1 MLRVNFRRPGLMSF
15 SAALALACL
24 VGASPVRASGEAG
37 EQGGEVCSISAAT
50 SLLERDLPVEAKA
63 MLERLSR
70 AATSSEDRARILE
83 LIGLADRRI
92 MKMSDVEVSLQT
104 GGLALS
110 RGDLRMAETYALSAS
125 RSDRATPEDQRR
137 ATELL
142 VEIARTRGELT
153 AWVVPTLE
161 QARAHWDGGR
171 YAECKACLSSI
182 VRSGVALTTAQRQT
196 LDEYQARILAMEA
209 QTGARY
215 DMAFAPGQVLRAA
228 GAIVASTVPA
238 GAETPAGAG
247 GAVTVATTAVQ
258 DGSDPLD
265 AAADSADRG
274 RVDEML
280 SEADQL
286 YRNSRMQEARQIY
299 QRLLAQFGHVLTD
312 AEAQFVNDR
321 VRATAAQLG
330 GEPTGLLEQE
340 AGMRDAIRQ
349 QAIAEVQN
357 AMSLAEQAT
366 AAGDF
371 ITARSQAAQAR
382 FTWNNAN
389 RQGVL
394 SEAQYR
400 ERMQQIS
407 ELLSR
412 IEMRADDVRRQ
423 DLLRTSEEQRIA
435 AEEAARR
442 AATQRDERIN
452 ENLVRI
458 RALQMEQKYEEAL
471 QAVEQILFLDPTHP
485 AALLMKDILRDV
497 IHYREWERINT
508 ERPKSFTAESL
519 TIFDATIIPGEIMT
533 FPSDWPA
540 LTTSRAGVISFTES
554 EADREVLATLDRVRI
569 PANFTDAALSDVLD
583 YIATVTNV
591 NHDVDWASMEEL
603 GIARDERVSLE
614 LREVPAR
621 VVLDRVLEKVSPDD
635 FAKAGWAVN
644 DGILIVASDQALRKN
659 TFIVI
664 YDIRDL
670 LFQIPNYGN
679 VPTLDL
685 DSILD
690 QGQQGGGG
698 GGGSSFFED
707 ENEQDAG
714 DSLTEQ
720 ELMEKILEIIQTNV
734 DWDGWR
740 DNGGDTGIV
749 QELNGNLIITNT
761 ASNHRQIQGLLNQLR
776 EIRSIQVNVET
787 RFLIVNQD
795 WFEKI
800 GFDVDVIF
808 NADNNQFQS
817 ADRQTRA
824 FGIGTLA
831 NEGSPLLPSDLIAT
845 RTGEVTGYVPTPGSD
860 PVEYGFDTVPFA
872 VVAPDPLSMIPVQ
885 QGSDSLAETL
895 ISGAF
900 ASEILA
906 LNPALGVAGTFLD
919 DVQVDFLIEA
929 TQADRRNVSLTA
941 PRLTFTNGRAAN
953 VSVVRQTAFVSDLT
967 PVVGTGS
974 VAFDPEV
981 DVVNSGFS
989 LLVRGVVSADRRY
1002 VTLTIQTGISQLEE
1016 FATGQVFA
1024 TAAGQGDGGAASEPV
1039 PGNFQLPVVSVTQIN
1054 TGATIPDKGTMLIGG
1069 QRLTTDIEVETGVP
1083 VLSKIPILN
1092 RFFTNRIE
1100 SKEESTLLIL
1110 VKPTII
1116 IQREAEDNAFPGL
1129 LDSVENPFLR

>member
-1 MLRVNFRRPGLMSF
+1 MLRVNFRRPGLIGY
-15 SAALALACL
+15 SAALALACV
-24 VGASPVRASGEAG
+24 VGVSPVQAQDDPASTERASA
-37 EQGGEVCSISAAT
+37 
-50 SLLERDLPVEAKA
+50 LLDEGLAVEAKS
-63 MLERLSR
+63 MLESLSR
-70 AATSSEDRARILE
+70 FAASDEERAQILE
-83 LIGLADRRI
+83 LIGQADRRI
-92 MKMSDVEVSLQT
+92 MKMSDPEVSLQT
-104 GGLALS
+104 SALLLHE
-110 RGDLRMAETYALSAS
+110 GDIRRAERHALSAS

-137 ATELL
+137 AMDLL
-142 VEIARTRGELT
+142 IKIAQTKGELT
-153 AWVVPTLE
+153 EWVQPTLE
-161 QARAHWDGGR
+161 QATEHWEHNR
-171 YAECKACLSSI
+171 FAECKACLASI
-182 VRSGVALTTAQRQT
+182 LRSGAALTTEQRMT
-196 LDEYQARILAMEA
+196 LDEYQGRIVALEA
-209 QTGARY
+209 QMGQSY
-215 DMAFAPGQVLRAA
+215 DMAFVPGQVLRAA

-238 GAETPAGAG
+238 SSTTPAPAP
-247 GAVTVATTAVQ
+247 AAAKIVTTATTGVQ
-258 DGSDPLD
+258 DGFD
-265 AAADSADRG
+265 AAADEAARATADSL
-274 RVDEML
+274 L
-280 SEADQL
+280 SEADAL
-286 YRNSRMQEARQIY
+286 YRSSEMQSALNTYRELRDEFSDVLTGDEMRLVQDRIRECNARLGDSGTGILADETRIRDMMQD
-299 QRLLAQFGHVLTD
+299 QANAEVANLMEKANQLLAAGSFTD
-312 AEAQFVNDR
+312 ARAQ
-321 VRATAAQLG
+321 A
-330 GEPTGLLEQE
+330 
-340 AGMRDAIRQ
+340 
-349 QAIAEVQN
+349 
-357 AMSLAEQAT
+357 S
-366 AAGDF
+366 
-371 ITARSQAAQAR
+371 QAR
-382 FTWNNAN
+382 FTWNQAN
-389 RQGVL
+389 REGLL

-400 ERMQQIS
+400 AKDREIASLLEQINT
-407 ELLSR
+407 R
-412 IEMRADDVRRQ
+412 
-423 DLLRTSEEQRIA
+423 
-435 AEEAARR
+435 EEAAQIDAIEKARR
-442 AATQRDERIN
+442 DREAEAKAAAERATSARDEKIR

-458 RALQMEQKYEEAL
+458 RALQMEQKYDEAL
-471 QAVEQILFLDPTHP
+471 QAVQQILFLDATHP
-485 AALLMKDILRDV
+485 AALLLKDVLRDV
-497 IHYREWERINT
+497 IHYREWERLNK
-508 ERPKSFTAESL
+508 ERPKTFTNESIKMFESTL
-519 TIFDATIIPGEIMT
+519 IPDQLMSY
-533 FPSDWPA
+533 PSDWPA
-540 LTTSRAGVISFTES
+540 ITEKRSGVISFTET
-554 EADREVLATLDRVRI
+554 EADREVLATLDRIRI

-583 YIATVTNV
+583 YIATVTNL
-591 NHDVDWASMEEL
+591 NHDVDWASLEDL
-603 GIARDERVSLE
+603 GIERDERVTLE

-621 VVLDRVLEKVSPDD
+621 VVLDRVLEKVSLDD
-635 FAKAGWAVN
+635 YTKASWAVN
-644 DGILIVASDQALRKN
+644 DGILVVASDQALRKN

-670 LFQIPNYGN
+670 LFQIPDYGN

-707 ENEQDAG
+707 EGDQDPG
-714 DSLTEQ
+714 SGLDEQ
-720 ELMEKILEIIQTNV
+720 ELMDKILEIIQTNV

-740 DNGGDTGIV
+740 DNGGETGIV

-761 ASNHRQIQGLLNQLR
+761 ATNHRQIQGLLNQLR

-800 GFDVDVIF
+800 GFDIDVIF
-808 NADNNQFQS
+808 NADNNQFEAASDQLS
-817 ADRQTRA
+817 S
-824 FGIGTLA
+824 FGIGALA

-845 RTGEVTGYVPTPGSD
+845 RTGEVVSYNITDGSTTPPT
-860 PVEYGFDTVPFA
+860 FDFSSVPFS

-885 QGSDSLAETL
+885 QGSDSLTETL

-900 ASEILA
+900 ATEVLA

-919 DVQVDFLIEA
+919 DVQVDFLVEA

-1024 TAAGQGDGGAASEPV
+1024 TAAGTGDNGAASEPV
-1039 PGNFQLPVVSVTQIN
+1039 PGTFQLPVVSVTQIN

-1069 QRLTTDIEVETGVP
+1069 QRLTTEIEVETGVP

-1116 IQREAEDNAFPGL
+1116 IQREAEDTAFPGL